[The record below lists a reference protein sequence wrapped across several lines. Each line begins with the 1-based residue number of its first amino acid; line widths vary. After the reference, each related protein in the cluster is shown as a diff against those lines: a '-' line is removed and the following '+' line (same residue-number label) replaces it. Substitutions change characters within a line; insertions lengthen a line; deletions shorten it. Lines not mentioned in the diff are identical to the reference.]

1 MYEPFLTDFNI
12 NVHNRIYQNYI
23 ENIKNISD
31 YKETIKNID
40 NYPIKERGN
49 ILFNLGGV
57 LNHQL
62 FFSILGE
69 GEISESLKN
78 KLIEDFGS
86 VENFKNEFIKQ
97 ANYVVGSGY
106 TFLVLNKDNKL
117 EIINTSNE
125 DTPYS
130 YDLKPIMNLDLW
142 EHSYYL
148 DYQDNKEEYINNFFS
163 FVDFDKVSKI
173 YEEIQKD
180 L

>member
-12 NVHNRIYQNYI
+12 NVHNRIYQKYI
-23 ENIKNISD
+23 NQSKNIED
-31 YKETIKNID
+31 YQEAVKNID
-40 NYPIKERGN
+40 EFPISERGN
-49 ILFNLGGV
+49 ILYNLGGV

-62 FFSILGE
+62 FFSILGK
-69 GEISESLKN
+69 GEMSEDFKN
-78 KLIEDFGS
+78 KLIEDFGT
-86 VENFKNEFIKQ
+86 VENFKNEFINQ

-106 TFLVLNKDNKL
+106 TFLVLNKENKL

-142 EHSYYL
+142 EHAYYL
-148 DYQDNKEEYINNFFS
+148 DYQDNREEYINNFFS
-163 FVDFDKVSKI
+163 FVDFNEVSKI
-173 YEEIQKD
+173 YEEIQKN

>member
-12 NVHNRIYQNYI
+12 NVHHRIYQNYI
-23 ENIKNISD
+23 NNIKNIND
-31 YKETIKNID
+31 YEETIKNID
-40 NYPIKERGN
+40 KYPIEERDN

-62 FFSILGE
+62 FFSILGK
-69 GEISESLKN
+69 GEISETLKN

-86 VENFKNEFIKQ
+86 VENFKTEFIKQ

-130 YDLKPIMNLDLW
+130 YGLNPIMNLDLW

-173 YEEIQKD
+173 YEEIQKN